1 MREAV
6 RGAREVKVFGEDAVG
21 KFSAAYPERA
31 THLTH
36 GLASHPLLEI
46 GALARLAERIRA
58 EDLEHNAATDLPLG
72 ISNADTPSNGL
83 SVHDTIAS
91 IKECGS
97 WVLLKQVQQDPLYR
111 DLLHDVLAELRPEI
125 EPVTGKMLK
134 PVAFVFI
141 SSPNAVTPLHF
152 DPEYNILF
160 QIRGTKTMTI
170 FPAADAEIV
179 TQTFREKYYGGGP
192 RNLPWQERFAPR
204 GSGIHIAPGEGIY
217 VPILA
222 PHWVKTHDAVSVS
235 LSLTWRSEW
244 SFHQEDAHRFNSR
257 LRRLG
262 LKPAPPRPF
271 PRGNLAKS
279 VAERA
284 LVRIGRSFRGAQP
297 GA

>member
-1 MREAV
+1 MEAFGEEAV
-6 RGAREVKVFGEDAVG
+6 R
-21 KFSAAYPERA
+21 KFSGAYPDKA

-36 GLASHPLLEI
+36 RLADHPLLEI
-46 GALARLAERIRA
+46 EALARLAERIRPR
-58 EDLEHNAATDLPLG
+58 DLEHNAATNLPLG

-91 IKECGS
+91 IERCGS
-97 WVLLKQVQQDPLYR
+97 WVLLKQIQQDPLYR

-125 EPVTGKMLK
+125 EPVTGEMLK
-134 PVAFVFI
+134 LVAFVFI
-141 SSPNAVTPLHF
+141 SSPEAVTPLHF

-160 QIRGTKTMTI
+160 QIRGTKTMTL
-170 FPAADAEIV
+170 FPASDAEIV
-179 TQTFREKYYGGGP
+179 TQTFREKYYNGGP
-192 RNLPWQERFAPR
+192 RNLPWRADFGPR
-204 GSGIHIAPGEGIY
+204 GRPIHIAPGEGIY

-222 PHWVKTHDAVSVS
+222 PHWVKTHGEVSVS

-262 LKPAPPRPF
+262 LSPAQPRAF

-279 VAERA
+279 VAQRA
-284 LVRIGRSFRGAQP
+284 LVRVERGIGPIRRRA
-297 GA
+297 